1 MAILGHGHRRSIG
14 WSVFHNLFRFVSLV
28 SISLAL
34 FIAPISKSFAD
45 DRCASVVGQI
55 AVADQSLFSHSE
67 SSLRAITKATLGWH
81 ALSELVRL
89 VSGSAIA
96 FNGAFFA
103 NAGIDTT
110 ASVMS
115 HQISMGRVPDAVR
128 RLFDVRS
135 SYTKRAVLNTF
146 MVMTIATPLWVLGAV
161 DRGADVGSISAWV
174 NNGVLNW
181 SWYAGTIGFLA
192 GSYRFAP
199 YWKMWLFD
207 KKPQQ
212 RDHQVYSQMQKSLVN
227 ELQALELAARE
238 KVKSLGSL
246 GMEEVVSIIREAEK
260 YELGD
265 AAPTSN
271 EAAALRY
278 QHLLMN
284 LFEVMTSEIPF
295 ETRIAPDNTIRTG
308 NLPVELQGREV
319 LSAKFN
325 LWRARKLMSTVE
337 TQASRLKLMR
347 EKLTSLAPET
357 EDYAKARKS
366 ILKQQAK
373 LRSNR
378 NALIRKLISLYE
390 TGVFRE
396 EISNALYLGEPFSVE
411 SSMAF
416 HQLMVSRNYT
426 KFRQLTAYSIY
437 DRLLWTGLFGT
448 VVMRFFT
455 EHIPAAG
462 IHN

>member
-1 MAILGHGHRRSIG
+1 VAILERCHRQPRC
-14 WSVFHNLFRFVSLV
+14 WSAFHNLLKSISFLT
-28 SISLAL
+28 ISLAL
-34 FIAPISKSFAD
+34 FIAPISKNFAN

-55 AVADQSLFSHSE
+55 AIADQSLFSHSE
-67 SSLRAITKATLGWH
+67 SSLGAITKATLGWH

-89 VSGSAIA
+89 ASGSSIA

-103 NAGIDTT
+103 NASIDTG

-115 HQISMGRVPDAVR
+115 HQISMGRVPEAVR
-128 RLFDVRS
+128 KLFDVRA
-135 SYTKRAVLNTF
+135 SYTKRALLNTA
-146 MVMTIATPLWVLGAV
+146 MVMTIATPLWVLGAI
-161 DRGADVGSISAWV
+161 DRGADIGSISAWL

-181 SWYAGTIGFLA
+181 GWYAGTVGFLA

-207 KKPQQ
+207 RKPQE
-212 RDHQVYSQMQKSLVN
+212 RDHQVYTRMRESLGD
-227 ELQALELAARE
+227 ELQALEQAARD
-238 KVKSLGSL
+238 KVTNL
-246 GMEEVVSIIREAEK
+246 GMEQVVAIIREAEK
-260 YELGD
+260 AELGD
-265 AAPTSN
+265 SAAESN
-271 EAAALRY
+271 DAAALRY

-295 ETRIAPDNTIRTG
+295 EARIASDNPIRTG
-308 NLPVELQGREV
+308 NLPIELQGREV
-319 LSAKFN
+319 LSAKYN
-325 LWRARKLMSTVE
+325 LWRARALMSKVE
-337 TQASRLKLMR
+337 TQVRRLQLMR
-347 EKLTSLAPET
+347 EKLTTLVSET
-357 EDYAKARKS
+357 EEYAKARKAV
-366 ILKQQAK
+366 LKQQAK

-411 SSMAF
+411 SSMEF

-426 KFRQLTAYSIY
+426 KFKQLTAFSIY

-448 VVMRFFT
+448 VVLRFFT
-455 EHIPAAG
+455 ENIPVAV